1 MLNENPEKVK
11 YDIFLTF
18 WIFLKTTSLI
28 IAFEVETYFCAC
40 RKAIKGKNP
49 NTVSAPKFTRILTI
63 TDYVNATYPGERLR
77 VTIALKRKIMS
88 DMMTTFFPSLL
99 LLMITYATTFF
110 KPFFFEAALSVN
122 LATMLVMTTV
132 FISKMEGLSATKMI
146 KYWLILCQL
155 VPFAQ
160 VVLPVRV
167 LYLPTNTFTASQF
180 DQKSWSI

>member
-1 MLNENPEKVK
+1 MLNENPEKMK

-63 TDYVNATYPGERLR
+63 TDYVNATYPGEGLR

-88 DMMTTFFPSLL
+88 DMMTTYFPSLL
-99 LLMITYATTFF
+99 LLMITFATR
-110 KPFFFEAALSVN
+110 PFSD
-122 LATMLVMTTV
+122 
-132 FISKMEGLSATKMI
+132 
-146 KYWLILCQL
+146 
-155 VPFAQ
+155 P
-160 VVLPVRV
+160 
-167 LYLPTNTFTASQF
+167 
-180 DQKSWSI
+180 